1 MSAGLEIVAVSNF
14 MTHNVK
20 TISQVQSLKEAA
32 KTMYEND
39 IGSIVVVT
47 NDRSAKPAEV
57 ITERDILKV
66 VAYDQLCQPTTTT
79 TVATASHELPS
90 PSLLDVTVINF
101 MSKPV
106 TTISSSASLWDA
118 IQLMHHNSVRRVPV
132 VDHEKLVGIIT
143 EKDVIK
149 AIANNSSLIC
159 ELQERL
165 PSLSTMSGSMFE
177 RIREVAFFG
186 GFLPIG

>member
-39 IGSIVVVT
+39 IGSIVVVM
-47 NDRSAKPAEV
+47 NDRSAKPAGI

-66 VAYDQLCQPTTTT
+66 VAYDQLCQPTTAT
-79 TVATASHELPS
+79 TASHELPS
-90 PSLLDVTVINF
+90 PSLLDMTVINF

-118 IQLMHHNSVRRVPV
+118 IQLMHHNIVRRLPV

-177 RIREVAFFG
+177 RIREVAFSD
-186 GFLPIG
+186 GFLPIR